1 MSSKEKF
8 QEILKNL
15 SEFDKEKI
23 YRMVWY
29 DHVCEDVGNEA
40 ANSDI
45 KLTEQ
50 QIRNIAYRY
59 VYDGDYNLT
68 LNYYQNLHNLID
80 KELRS

>member
-29 DHVCEDVGNEA
+29 DHVCEDVE
-40 ANSDI
+40 
-45 KLTEQ
+45 
-50 QIRNIAYRY
+50 
-59 VYDGDYNLT
+59 NLT
-68 LNYYQNLHNLID
+68 LNYYQNLHNLTTEEMEEYYVSTCRII
-80 KELRS
+80 

>member
-8 QEILKNL
+8 QEIVNNL
-15 SEFDKEKI
+15 SEFDKEEI

-29 DHVCEDVGNEA
+29 NHVCEDVESEA
-40 ANSDI
+40 ADSDI

-68 LNYYQNLHNLID
+68 LNYYQNLHNLMD
-80 KELRS
+80 KELKS

>member
-1 MSSKEKF
+1 MSNKEKF

-15 SEFDKEKI
+15 SEFDKEEI

-29 DHVCEDVGNEA
+29 NHVCEDVENEA
-40 ANSDI
+40 ADSDI
-45 KLTEQ
+45 ELTKQ

-68 LNYYQNLHNLID
+68 LNYYQNLHNLMD
-80 KELRS
+80 KELES